1 MAAYGSYTAER
12 PLHGVIAVLRRDG
25 RFLLIRRGLVERA
38 PHQWCFPGGGIE
50 PGEDEAAALV
60 REMRE
65 ELRVEVAPG
74 AKLMTQVKHGGAL
87 VLHWWSAE
95 LLDGEPRAN
104 PAEVAELAWLTPD
117 EVRRLPD
124 AIPGTNAIFDH
135 LGL

>member
-1 MAAYGSYTAER
+1 MKPYSPSN
-12 PLHGVIAVLRRDG
+12 PLHGVIGVLRRDE
-25 RFLLIRRGLVERA
+25 RFLLIRRAAIVRA
-38 PHQWCFPGGGIE
+38 PNQWCFPGGGIE
-50 PGEDEAAALV
+50 PGEGEPDALV

-65 ELRVEVAPG
+65 ELDVVVRPG
-74 AKLMTQVKHGGAL
+74 ERIMTQVKHGGGL

-95 LLDGEPRAN
+95 LVAGELRPN

-124 AIPGTNAIFDH
+124 AIPGTDAIFVK

>member
-1 MAAYGSYTAER
+1 MKPYSPKN
-12 PLHGVIAVLRRDG
+12 PLLGVIGVLRQAE
-25 RFLLIRRGLVERA
+25 RFLLIRRAAVVRA

-50 PGEDEAAALV
+50 PGESEADALI

-65 ELRVEVAPG
+65 ELDVVVRPG
-74 AKLMTQVKHGGAL
+74 ERIMTQVKHGGGL

-95 LLDGEPRAN
+95 LVAGVPKPN

-124 AIPGTNAIFDH
+124 AIPGTDAIFVK